1 MQQNHEECLI
11 NIYVK
16 KIQALAVQAL
26 DGVDVSQNVKAVVAE
41 ACTHFD
47 AVVTSSPE
55 KNRAAF
61 KGRLSIYGDVVH
73 ESQPKY
79 RDTLKYA
86 ASLVD

>member
-1 MQQNHEECLI
+1 MQQSHEEGLVK
-11 NIYVK
+11 IYVK
-16 KIQALAVQAL
+16 KIQALAEQAL
-26 DGVDVSQNVKAVVAE
+26 DGADVRENIRAVVVE

-55 KNRAAF
+55 QNRAAF
-61 KGRLSIYGDVVH
+61 KGRLSIYGDLVH

-79 RDTLKYA
+79 REMLKYA